1 MKPEPD
7 TTRPVSGADGELY
20 RPAAVS
26 QDDEHIFDA
35 AAKSK
40 DRGAF
45 RPKFPEYHFSIDLP
59 IDLAINTLYDRVDK
73 FNYGLP
79 TVILICETTRLDSDR
94 ARFTLATRDA
104 HKTGVKLTG
113 TMQRWEGDR
122 TRFDVDVVLN
132 AGGQFQGN
140 SPTVD
145 FFDFMWILIL
155 SGLVLI
161 VFRLAGQGSF
171 DALGLIPQIL
181 ISVAVIFY
189 IAWRS
194 PQKTYRRR
202 ESVKALIAAQRDAD
216 DLTDVLIKA
225 LAQHDVQW
233 ITPRQP

>member
-1 MKPEPD
+1 MKREPD
-7 TTRPVSGADGELY
+7 SARPVSGADGELY
-20 RPAAVS
+20 RPAAVP
-26 QDDEHIFDA
+26 QADEQIFDDA

-59 IDLAINTLYDRVDK
+59 IDLVINTLHDRVDE

-132 AGGQFQGN
+132 GGQFQGN

-171 DALGLIPQIL
+171 DSLGIIPQIL
-181 ISVAVIFY
+181 ISVAVIIY
-189 IAWRS
+189 IAWRF
-194 PQKTYRRR
+194 PLRTRRQR
-202 ESVKALIAAQRDAD
+202 QSQRVSNAAQRDAD
-216 DLTDVLIKA
+216 SLTDVLIKA
-225 LAQHDVQW
+225 LSQHDVQW